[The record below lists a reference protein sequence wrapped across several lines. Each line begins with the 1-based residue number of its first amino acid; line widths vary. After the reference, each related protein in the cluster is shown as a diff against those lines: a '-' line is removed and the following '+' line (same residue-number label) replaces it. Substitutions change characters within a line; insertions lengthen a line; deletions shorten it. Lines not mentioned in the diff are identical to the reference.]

1 MVFIT
6 FQKAGREMS
15 TLKQLRDDIVSQKA
29 NSVDAVKTVFERIDT
44 IEPKIGAY
52 LSLYKEQALKQAE
65 AVDGKIAA
73 GESVGALAGVPIAIK
88 DNMCTTFGATTC
100 ASKILENFHAP
111 YNAHVVEKLLA
122 ADAVIIGKCNLDEF
136 AMGSSTEN
144 SGLKQTKNPWNTT
157 CVPGGSSGGSAAAV
171 AAGLCTAALGSDTGG
186 SIRQPASFCGVVGL
200 KPTYGRV
207 SRYGLVAYGSSLDQI
222 GPLTQDVTDAALML
236 NVIAGHDQ
244 RDSTS
249 IPETQA
255 PVKDCLAE
263 LETPID
269 GLKIA
274 TVPHLNAGADESVQK
289 AIAAA
294 LEVYKSQGA
303 EIIEIEMPHFDY
315 AISAYYVIAT
325 AEASSNLA
333 RFDGVHYG
341 YRSSQANDY
350 VEVYS
355 KSRDEAFGQE
365 VKRRIM
371 LGTYALSSGYYDA
384 YYLKA
389 LKVRNLIRQDFT
401 KAFEQADCLMLPV
414 SPTTAFKIGEKT
426 DDPLQMY
433 LADVYTIAV
442 NLAGVPG
449 ISIPC
454 GFDEKKLPVGL
465 QIISTPFS
473 EDKLLRIARMH
484 EKQTDWH
491 TKKPNV

>member
-1 MVFIT
+1 M
-6 FQKAGREMS
+6 E
-15 TLKQLRDDIVSQKA
+15 TLKQLRDKIAAGDTT
-29 NSVDAVKTVFERIDT
+29 SVGAVKAVFDRIEKV
-44 IEPKIGAY
+44 EPQVGAY
-52 LSLYKEQALKQAE
+52 LSLYKDQALQQAQE
-65 AVDGKIAA
+65 IDKKIAA
-73 GESVGALAGVPIAIK
+73 GQSVGPLAGVPVAIK
-88 DNMCTTFGATTC
+88 DNMCTSFGATTC
-100 ASKILENFHAP
+100 ASKILKNFHAP
-111 YNAHVVEKLLA
+111 YNAHVVEKLQA

-144 SGLKQTKNPWNTT
+144 SGLKQTLNPWDTT
-157 CVPGGSSGGSAAAV
+157 RVPGGSSGGSAAAV
-171 AAGLCTAALGSDTGG
+171 AAGLCCIALGSDTGG

-222 GPLTQDVTDAALML
+222 GPLARDVTDAALML
-236 NVIAGHDQ
+236 NVIAGHDE

-249 IPETQA
+249 IPETDA
-255 PVKDCLAE
+255 PVKDYLTE
-263 LETPID
+263 LETPVE

-274 TVPHLNAGADESVQK
+274 TVPQLNAGADAEVQK
-289 AIAAA
+289 AVQAA
-294 LEVYKSQGA
+294 LEVYGA
-303 EIIEIEMPHFDY
+303 LGAKIVEIEMPHFDY

-341 YRSSQANDY
+341 HRSPDAKDY

-355 KSRDEAFGQE
+355 KSRDEAFGME

-401 KAFEQADCLMLPV
+401 KAFEQAECLMLPV

-454 GFDEKKLPVGL
+454 GFDEKNLPIGL
-465 QIISTPFS
+465 QIVSGAFT
-473 EDKLLRIARMH
+473 EDKLLRIARMY
-484 EKQTDWH
+484 EKETDWH
-491 TKKPNV
+491 TKKPNI